1 MMCLDFSGSSSS
13 WYNEYFMSVACS
25 QIREVLKAISSFPTE
40 EFEKYCD
47 DIANTAAWGGQ
58 LEVSII
64 LTDGTS
70 WGRLSKEKAFYYSD
84 GSKAD
89 CSGAMFDFCNVN
101 QNLSLRKYMFYF
113 FLLPTIYCSM

>member
-1 MMCLDFSGSSSS
+1 MCLDFSGSSSS
-13 WYNEYFMSVACS
+13 WYNQYFTSVACS
-25 QIREVLKAISSFPTE
+25 QIREVLKAISSLPTE

-64 LTDGTS
+64 LTDDTS
-70 WGRLSKEKAFYYSD
+70 QGSLSKEEAFYNSD

-89 CSGAMFDFCNVN
+89 YSRAMLDLCNVN
-101 QNLSLRKYMFYF
+101 QNLNLR
-113 FLLPTIYCSM
+113 